1 MIQFNT
7 LNVKW
12 SNVQVNILQ
21 VGIKYGTEKTLD
33 LSFNVIEN
41 SNDETN
47 FPHKLLLT
55 NTQVSRIHKAFANV
69 SSTNK
74 LLYNFRKLSCMK
86 WDFLGP
92 LLKTGLLLLKNVPK
106 LLAKSVLIPLGWIA
120 SASATDAAIQKK
132 MFGSTMTTLII
143 SNEELGDIMKIV
155 KSLEESDLLTKSVSK
170 TITNEAKEQKDR
182 FLSML
187 LGTLCASLL
196 GNLLKGKG
204 IIRAGEGTI
213 RTSKGIIRAGQ
224 EF

>member
-21 VGIKYGTEKTLD
+21 VGIKNGTEKTLD

-55 NTQVSRIHKAFANV
+55 NTQVSRIHKAFAIV

-92 LLKTGLLLLKNVPK
+92 
-106 LLAKSVLIPLGWIA
+106 
-120 SASATDAAIQKK
+120 
-132 MFGSTMTTLII
+132 
-143 SNEELGDIMKIV
+143 
-155 KSLEESDLLTKSVSK
+155 
-170 TITNEAKEQKDR
+170 
-182 FLSML
+182 
-187 LGTLCASLL
+187 
-196 GNLLKGKG
+196 
-204 IIRAGEGTI
+204 
-213 RTSKGIIRAGQ
+213 
-224 EF
+224 